1 MSAPSEESEIGSSV
15 KTPSMTRST
24 PSLIAGITAIA
35 LSLGTF
41 ILIIILAVFQT
52 IGRRRLYILALA
64 ASITQILLLCT
75 LSHLL
80 VRYTRHAPRH
90 GLLHG
95 HEWRERRN
103 LFILV
108 LGILPSTIAGL
119 VVGATLGWS
128 KTNESEE
135 PRYILGLKSASFM
148 LILIL
153 CWLSAVLAQIV
164 FYFCLVFAA
173 VAIRPPEPLHRTEES
188 QALQAMVEPS
198 RTETSTTAPSS
209 PRHDNQHHELAMPTS
224 SAPSVAES
232 EGTSSLRSSLS
243 MVQRPNNSKTR
254 LLRQHSHR
262 QTNQSTDSP
271 SAERVSQDSGFDS
284 WDTSAV
290 APHIRETVLLSSP
303 GTRGK
308 PLKTLEPIPGSR
320 SPSPAKALEGP
331 FFPQLESC
339 SPPPSPLPQPSVSGP
354 GSQQR
359 ATSSEDHIHPLFRT
373 CSPTPPP
380 TASSGTTLT
389 AAPVAGQ
396 LVHGRFL
403 RRMRSGSLPSS
414 MSPLVRS
421 SFDQFIP
428 RPSTEAS
435 SQDALIHDMILPG
448 AYPASPVE
456 SNSPH

>member
-1 MSAPSEESEIGSSV
+1 MSAPSEDSKTGSPV
-15 KTPSMTRST
+15 ILPTMTRSI
-24 PSLIAGITAIA
+24 PSLIAGTTAIA
-35 LSLGTF
+35 FSLATF
-41 ILIIILAVFQT
+41 ILTVVLAVFQT
-52 IGRRRLYILALA
+52 IVRRRLYILALA
-64 ASITQILLLCT
+64 ATITQILLLCT
-75 LSHLL
+75 LSYLV
-80 VRYTRHAPRH
+80 VRYTRRAPRH

-108 LGILPSTIAGL
+108 LGIIPSTIAGL

-128 KTNESEE
+128 KTDESEE
-135 PRYILGLKSASFM
+135 PRYVLGLKSASFM
-148 LILIL
+148 LMLIL
-153 CWLSAVLAQIV
+153 FWLCAVLTQIV
-164 FYFCLVFAA
+164 FYFFLVFAG
-173 VAIRPPEPLHRTEES
+173 VATRPPDALHRTEES

-198 RTETSTTAPSS
+198 RPETSATAQSS
-209 PRHDNQHHELAMPTS
+209 PLHENQFHELAIPTS

-254 LLRQHSHR
+254 LIRQHSHR
-262 QTNQSTDSP
+262 QTNQSADSP
-271 SAERVSQDSGFDS
+271 SAERASQDSGFDS

-308 PLKTLEPIPGSR
+308 PLKPLEPIPGSR
-320 SPSPAKALEGP
+320 SPSPATALEGP
-331 FFPQLESC
+331 FFPQPESS
-339 SPPPSPLPQPSVSGP
+339 SPPQSPLPQPSVSGP
-354 GSQQR
+354 EFRQR
-359 ATSSEDHIHPLFRT
+359 APSSEDHIHPLFRT

-414 MSPLVRS
+414 MSPLIRS

-428 RPSTEAS
+428 RPSTDTS
-435 SQDALIHDMILPG
+435 SQDALIYDLMLPG
-448 AYPASPVE
+448 AYPTSPVE
-456 SNSPH
+456 SNTPH